1 MIHVLFL
8 LSQCL
13 RKYGVVSST
22 FLQFLLQAHS
32 LTCFDPKQLKQN
44 DFCFPLLLTCYGAV
58 ASNVSFIITKYTGF
72 VLTLVCISD
81 FKKIMPGLKKLLSLI
96 VNWSSLKCLCV
107 KIFWNVESQKF
118 HPLQCWTAS
127 CRKDFRRSPVIRH
140 HSNEL

>member
-13 RKYGVVSST
+13 RKYGVVS

-32 LTCFDPKQLKQN
+32 LTCFDPRQLKQN

-81 FKKIMPGLKKLLSLI
+81 FKIMPGLKKLLSLI
-96 VNWSSLKCLCV
+96 VNWFSLKCLYV
-107 KIFWNVESQKF
+107 KIF
-118 HPLQCWTAS
+118 
-127 CRKDFRRSPVIRH
+127 
-140 HSNEL
+140 